1 MKKVVFAIFLV
12 IICIFS
18 ISIEDSDN
26 MFVRNTEK
34 DYIVYNMEER
44 PNNLIMTSSTNV
56 REKDLLLALFQGLI
70 KKNSNDDIEPALAE
84 SYEISEDK
92 IEYNFK
98 IRNDAK
104 YSNGKPI
111 TAEEFVKFFEEFLQ
125 DEDNIYSKNF
135 DIVFGVKDFR
145 EGKIPFS
152 KVAITSKNDNILC
165 IRLNKPSNNLLNIL
179 SNPVMGL
186 RDYNDLKNDYKNNYK
201 NILYSGAFIIESIKD
216 NEDIIISKNVNYYD
230 NKEITD
236 EKILFTFVED
246 SEKALAYFEVEENKS
261 NIDILMNP
269 PVNEYLRLT
278 DENKLEGFPGN
289 TSIYLNFNLKE
300 KRISKDIN
308 FRNSINSSISKDYFA
323 QQMSKD
329 FAVAASAYT
338 ISKEQIFNTY
348 GNKSLGEKFLS
359 ASNYSKE
366 NILTL
371 LYENNSLE
379 KRVAEDLVKDIKE
392 DLSINIEI
400 TPYEKSEREKMIK
413 EGKYDM
419 TLQVHSFKDN
429 DELSYFELWSSFSE
443 ENNYGFSNNE
453 YDMLLNKAK
462 NELNLEER
470 KKLYLSCEKILRQHL
485 PSIPIYNLN
494 TVICKKPYI
503 RGIQMTRDGNII
515 FDNIILDDKMS
526 EQNK

>member
-1 MKKVVFAIFLV
+1 MKKVIFAIFLV

-18 ISIEDSDN
+18 ISIEDADN
-26 MFVRNTEK
+26 MFVKNTEK
-34 DYIVYNMEER
+34 DYIVYNMEKR
-44 PNNLIMTSSTNV
+44 PNNLIMTSSTDV

-70 KKNSNDDIEPALAE
+70 KKDSNGNIEPALAE

-98 IRNDAK
+98 IRNDAR
-104 YSNGKPI
+104 YNNGKPI
-111 TAEEFVKFFEEFLQ
+111 DAEEFVKFFEEFLQ
-125 DEDNIYSKNF
+125 DENNIYSEKF

-152 KVAITSKNDNILC
+152 KVAIISKSDNILS
-165 IRLNKPSNNLLNIL
+165 IRLNKPSNDLLSIL
-179 SNPVMGL
+179 ASPVMGL

-201 NILYSGAFIIESIKD
+201 NILYSGAFIIEDIKE

-230 NKEITD
+230 NKKITD
-236 EKILFTFVED
+236 EKILFTFIED
-246 SEKALAYFEVEENKS
+246 SEKALACFEVEENKN
-261 NIDILMNP
+261 NIDILINP
-269 PVNEYLRLT
+269 PINEYLRLT
-278 DENKLEGFPGN
+278 DENKLEGFPGH

-308 FRNSINSSISKDYFA
+308 FRNAINSSISKDYIA

-338 ISKEQIFNTY
+338 ASKEQIFNTY

-359 ASNYSKE
+359 ASNYSE
-366 NILTL
+366 EDILKL
-371 LYENNSLE
+371 FYENNSLE
-379 KRVAEDLVKDIKE
+379 KRVAEDLVKDIKD

-400 TPYEKSEREKMIK
+400 ISYEKSEREKVIK

-419 TLQVHSFKDN
+419 MLQVHSFKDS
-429 DELSYFELWSSFSE
+429 DELSYLELWSSFSE

-453 YDMLLNKAK
+453 YDMFLNKAK
-462 NELNLEER
+462 NESNLEER
-470 KKLYLSCEKILRQHL
+470 KKIYLSCEKILRQHL

-494 TVICKKPYI
+494 TVICRKPYI
-503 RGIQMTRDGNII
+503 RGMQMTRDGNII
-515 FDNIILDDKMS
+515 FDNIILEHKIP

>member
-1 MKKVVFAIFLV
+1 MKKVIFAIFLV

-18 ISIEDSDN
+18 ISIEDADN
-26 MFVRNTEK
+26 MFVKNTEK
-34 DYIVYNMEER
+34 DYIVYNMEKR

-56 REKDLLLALFQGLI
+56 REKDLLLALFQGLV
-70 KKNSNDDIEPALAE
+70 KKDINGNVEPALAE

-125 DEDNIYSKNF
+125 DETNVYSKNF

-152 KVAITSKNDNILC
+152 KVAITSKSDNILS
-165 IRLNKPSNNLLNIL
+165 IRLNKPSNDLLSIL
-179 SNPVMGL
+179 ASPVMGL
-186 RDYNDLKNDYKNNYK
+186 RSYDSLKNDYKNNYK
-201 NILYSGAFIIESIKD
+201 NILYSGAFIIENIKD
-216 NEDIIISKNVNYYD
+216 NGDVIISKNVNYYD
-230 NKEITD
+230 NKKITN
-236 EKILFTFVED
+236 EKILFTFIED
-246 SEKALAYFEVEENKS
+246 SEKALAYFEVEENKN

-269 PVNEYLRLT
+269 PINEYLRLT
-278 DENKLEGFPGN
+278 DENKLEGFPGH

-308 FRNSINSSISKDYFA
+308 FRNAINSSISKDYIA

-338 ISKEQIFNTY
+338 INKEQIFNTY

-371 LYENNSLE
+371 FYENNSLE
-379 KRVAEDLVKDIKE
+379 KRIAEDLVKDIKE

-400 TPYEKSEREKMIK
+400 IPYEKSEREKVIK
-413 EGKYDM
+413 EDKYDM
-419 TLQVHSFKDN
+419 ILQVHSFKDS

-453 YDMLLNKAK
+453 YDMMLNKAK

-494 TVICKKPYI
+494 TVICRKPYI
-503 RGIQMTRDGNII
+503 RGIHMTRDGNII
-515 FDNIILDDKMS
+515 FDNIILDDKAA